1 MTAGARQAPC
11 KRRRRTSERAL
22 VRCTCAVERARSE
35 ARRCALCRFVAAG
48 VSERDRR
55 AHTLLVARVRPQRR
69 QDVLAG
75 GRHALEPLRASRGR
89 ACDSARGARTRSA
102 APRRGRAGAS
112 GLQGRAAGGRG
123 GAGQRGA
130 GERRKGARGGSAG
143 CAPQE
148 RKNACAVS
156 ARRRSEGVS
165 GALVADRKADL
176 ECASRYTEAQI
187 LQREVPLFANAG
199 ARLGEEFAW
208 LSVRCSSSNP
218 NADPCLLPIEIVMCR
233 RMPPRRRR
241 ERRSARQSRRWHR

>member
-143 CAPQE
+143 CAPSE

-176 ECASRYTEAQI
+176 
-187 LQREVPLFANAG
+187 NARV
-199 ARLGEEFAW
+199 ATLR
-208 LSVRCSSSNP
+208 RKSS
-218 NADPCLLPIEIVMCR
+218 
-233 RMPPRRRR
+233 R
-241 ERRSARQSRRWHR
+241 ERYRFLRTPELDWARSSRGYPCAAAHQTLMLTRVFCRLKS

>member
-1 MTAGARQAPC
+1 MSSLEEGTP
-11 KRRRRTSERAL
+11 SS
-22 VRCTCAVERARSE
+22 RCVLLEGELATLREARAR
-35 ARRCALCRFVAAG
+35 AA
-48 VSERDRR
+48 
-55 AHTLLVARVRPQRR
+55 QRR
-69 QDVLAG
+69 GEAERELAAFRDALRAAEGALASVAQVRGGKAHVG
-75 GRHALEPLRASRGR
+75 GR
-89 ACDSARGARTRSA
+89 RGA
-102 APRRGRAGAS
+102 PR
-112 GLQGRAAGGRG
+112 
-123 GAGQRGA
+123 
-130 GERRKGARGGSAG
+130 
-143 CAPQE
+143 QE